1 MTSVDGG
8 EASYLVGP
16 GVVHFGIIICPFD
29 MIGPQN
35 ARVLDVPPKIL
46 GVGSMT
52 CGMFL
57 FATAIDSVTIDLRGQ
72 HDALLLVLKTGRH

>member
-1 MTSVDGG
+1 
-8 EASYLVGP
+8 
-16 GVVHFGIIICPFD
+16 

-35 ARVLDVPPKIL
+35 ARVLDVPPNPW
-46 GVGSMT
+46 GGSMT
-52 CGMFL
+52 CGMLL